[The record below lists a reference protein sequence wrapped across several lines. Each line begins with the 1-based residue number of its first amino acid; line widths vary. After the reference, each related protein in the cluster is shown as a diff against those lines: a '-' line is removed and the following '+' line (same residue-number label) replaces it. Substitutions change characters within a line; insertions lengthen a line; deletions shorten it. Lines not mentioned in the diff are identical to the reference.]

1 MKKNILYMALAG
13 VSLLFAG
20 CNDDLGIDTP
30 QAVEKHYGEE
40 INFGGSASYNLAGKE
55 NGNTRTVYGGYAQ
68 GATEEPV
75 YWVST
80 DQVRLFCNEAAVK
93 TADYQVATTATD
105 AKSMV
110 TSTGLNKTGA
120 AGLQWGDPESAHTFY
135 GAYPIPSDN
144 SLTESTTLTGTIPA
158 VQDYN
163 TNEEIDSDGDGN
175 YVFAPNMEYAHM
187 VAKTVVN
194 DPNNIGEQVFMK
206 FTPIATAV
214 EIELTNNAPTNDA
227 NDVVY
232 NFREVHLS
240 SDTHYL
246 SGSFTANLDNMALG
260 GAETDAAR
268 YASGCPTG
276 ITYGNDK
283 SKQVAVRLYDN
294 GKAVSLTES
303 KSLKFTVFML
313 PSSDG
318 ASNDDA
324 VNDLKITLVT
334 SEGNKTGTLN
344 NIVIKKSKKTYMH
357 TMPIGYEMTY
367 NQAEWIKYVNDEKIL
382 NELSI
387 PGAGG
392 AASGKTGYGDT
403 WEDDQTFLEQELD
416 IAALWNVGIRCFEF
430 TVDYKEI
437 DGTND
442 NDLGNNVIFCNSK
455 PCGTTTLADAVGG
468 IKQLLMKYPKEFA
481 MVIVTYQDNNGW
493 NQSRNSE
500 EFMTQLNSFWDKVS
514 NEKND
519 DEDDATVYDNTWN
532 DGTGVALYKTD
543 LSVEEARG
551 RLFCIARPTSA
562 QEDDLV
568 TLSTETK
575 YLYST
580 KAVKKLK
587 SLNQTSSD
595 YTVGTFSN
603 PYILVINGWG
613 AMKDK
618 WIARGY
624 TSCVF
629 HRGDYNSTGGLKK
642 SVNGGDGE
650 LIGYIESLPGRP
662 FDVSSSSTINTIN
675 DVTEDNVTYGYIDY
689 LIKKEQLSPDF
700 YYGTQTS
707 SSHNSNT
714 AWVAEWARV
723 SNSSTPIAATANY
736 VDLSGDE
743 VSGTRYFRWANS
755 YNERLLRAQEC
766 LDFSVTR
773 KITYKGKTVEASN
786 VIFINSLCGYFIE
799 NPNNSNTLLSGNSFL
814 PNAITDYSCEYDDL
828 KNNWYDISSTKG
840 TYVSYLSGKSNVAG
854 MSGNIED
861 FSSKINNDFLEY
873 LKTKLDEENRLA
885 GSTGIVLMD
894 RVSNTTGAGAEIP
907 SIIIANNFAPD
918 QNATGASTYQI
929 ATSNL
934 DLEGGDNIAAP
945 ARRNSQPSITWGEWE

>member
-1 MKKNILYMALAG
+1 MKKNILYVALAG
-13 VSLLFAG
+13 MSLLFAG

-55 NGNTRTVYGGYAQ
+55 GGSTRTVYGGYDNIAD
-68 GATEEPV
+68 GKEPV

-93 TADYQVATTATD
+93 TADYQVATSATD
-105 AKSMV
+105 AKSEV

-120 AGLQWGDPESAHTFY
+120 AGLQWGDPKAAHTFY

-214 EIELTNNAPTNDA
+214 EIELKNNAPTNDA

-246 SGSFTANLDNMALG
+246 SGSFTANLDNMASLG

-276 ITYGNDK
+276 ITYGDDK

-318 ASNDDA
+318 ASDEDA
-324 VNDLKITLVT
+324 VKDLKITLVT

-367 NQAEWIKYVNDEKIL
+367 NQAEWLKYVDGTKKL
-382 NELSI
+382 NTLSI

-392 AASGKTGYGDT
+392 AASGKTGYGGSDN
-403 WEDDQTFLEQELD
+403 WEKDKLYLEQELD
-416 IAALWNVGIRCFEF
+416 LSALWNVGIRCFEF
-430 TVDYKEI
+430 TVDKHATT
-437 DGTND
+437 DGD
-442 NDLGNNVIFCNSK
+442 IGSCIVYCNSK
-455 PCGTTTLADAVGG
+455 PCGSTTLAQAVGG
-468 IKQLLMKYPKEFA
+468 VKQLLMKHPKEFA
-481 MVIVTYQDNNGW
+481 MIIVTYQENAGW
-493 NQSRNSE
+493 NLSDGTTLTRDAE
-500 EFMTQLNSFWDKVS
+500 VFMKQLNAFWNKVS
-514 NEKND
+514 DGSNEDND
-519 DEDDATVYDNTWN
+519 ESTVYDNAWTG
-532 DGTGVALYKTD
+532 GTQTALYDPTKTLD
-543 LSVEEARG
+543 EVRG
-551 RLFCIARPTSA
+551 SLFCIARPTSND
-562 QEDDLV
+562 EDNKTIV
-568 TLSTETK
+568 NTKST
-575 YLYST
+575 S
-580 KAVKKLK
+580 A
-587 SLNQTSSD
+587 SLTTFNEITSISSAEVSLELA
-595 YTVGTFSN
+595 TN
-603 PYILVINGWG
+603 KPHEHILVINGWG
-613 AMKDK
+613 ALKDK
-618 WIARGY
+618 WEARGY

-629 HRGDYNSTGGLKK
+629 HRGWGNDALNTAIARTDKDWKSIINYVTGG
-642 SVNGGDGE
+642 
-650 LIGYIESLPGRP
+650 IGRP
-662 FDVSSSSTINTIN
+662 FDVNNSSGSFNTLADKDGDSN
-675 DVTEDNVTYGYIDY
+675 TNYVDEN
-689 LIKKEQLSPDF
+689 LSKLSPDF
-700 YYGTQTS
+700 YYSTQTQ
-707 SSHNSNT
+707 T
-714 AWVAEWARV
+714 GITEKGAWVQEWARV
-723 SNSSTPIAATANY
+723 SNSDETITATAPKKNWY
-736 VDLSGDE
+736 QSTA
-743 VSGTRYFRWANS
+743 STGTVYFMWPSS
-755 YNERLLRAQEC
+755 YNEKLKRVNEC
-766 LDFSVTR
+766 LDYSIAK
-773 KITYKGKTVEASN
+773 KITYKGEETDASN
-786 VIFINSLCGYFIE
+786 TIFINSLCGYFIDR
-799 NPNNSNTLLSGNSFL
+799 TVLTKDGNSYL
-814 PNAITDYSCEYDDL
+814 PNCMTDFSGAWEDRNLIGADYFYHATMISGYS
-828 KNNWYDISSTKG
+828 
-840 TYVSYLSGKSNVAG
+840 TYAG

-861 FSSKINNDFLEY
+861 FADDINKDFLEY